1 MTNARNVGT
10 SIAPMLSVRNGPRA
24 VEFYQAAFGAEV
36 LFRTDSDG
44 AVVARLAVEG
54 AEFWVADESPE
65 HQNCS
70 PETLK
75 GSTTRLV
82 LTIEDPDAMFLR
94 AVKAGATVVR
104 SMCND
109 YGWRLGR
116 VLDPY
121 GHHWEIGKPL
131 GGSR

>member
-1 MTNARNVGT
+1 MAIKTLV
-10 SIAPMLSVRNGPRA
+10 SPMLSVRRGA
-24 VEFYQAAFGAEV
+24 EAIEFYKNAFGAMV
-36 LFRTDSDG
+36 LFRHDG
-44 AVVARLAVEG
+44 PDGGVVATLSIEG